1 MLLGKTQCLSLHMC
15 IDEWIL
21 MNGEYLFKGESV
33 PPGYFHVGLHF
44 MTRLLGSKF
53 GFDLS

>member
-1 MLLGKTQCLSLHMC
+1 MLLGKAQCLSLHMC